1 MKFFLVFS
9 IIPRHWNFM
18 EFLVMNQKK
27 KKKKISMR
35 TKRKIQN
42 QTNSRCKTQLWDAV
56 AELWRNCA
64 AAKSSTRSSAFSSSS
79 WCPYKVDERKRGMAE
94 TSRHPKQ
101 SKEKEVTR
109 RTMVLRWMFQKKRK
123 GRKKSS
129 RREKKVSSKPGQNRS
144 CPRPRTWSQCAQRTF
159 QIFVLGAMM
168 GPRKGSSTNEI

>member
-1 MKFFLVFS
+1 
-9 IIPRHWNFM
+9 M
-18 EFLVMNQKK
+18 EQQIEN
-27 KKKKISMR
+27 S
-35 TKRKIQN
+35 
-42 QTNSRCKTQLWDAV
+42 TNSRCKTQLWDAV
-56 AELWRNCA
+56 AEPWRNCA

-129 RREKKVSSKPGQNRS
+129 RREKKVSSKPGQIRS
-144 CPRPRTWSQCAQRTF
+144 CPRRHGLDHIVHNGRFRFLFSAKFRMMKFPTCFMKPINTYHRASSNYFQGKIQKKMHQRMPKPMKDP
-159 QIFVLGAMM
+159 I
-168 GPRKGSSTNEI
+168 